1 MINKIIL
8 LVAFTL
14 VSALSFSQDVIVKKT
29 GATIE
34 VKIIEITPTLIKYKK
49 FSQLDGPLRNIEIV
63 NVREIQYEDGEIE
76 SFENHSTQLEEV
88 VIEQSEPEPA
98 VEIILEEPKD
108 LLFSSGFSMHLLLGY
123 GQNTRYYEDYYYYD
137 PYNNPGY
144 TTSPIQENVTEY
156 ITINLVIGNK
166 WYFGNSEKWRPGIQ
180 LNWAR
185 FGINIDPKNPFR
197 VIIDPKN
204 ISPVNVGM
212 CNIFKF
218 SENMG
223 LEFNFTTGL
232 NLELDLDYGRVTPGL
247 AITPELKF
255 RYNNLAVGLDYS
267 RIQTF
272 ESNTLRQS
280 NWNIVGVTVGLKL

>member
-8 LVAFTL
+8 LIAFTL
-14 VSALSFSQDVIVKKT
+14 ASALSFSQDVIVKKT

-63 NVREIQYEDGEIE
+63 NVREIQYKDGEIE
-76 SFENHSTQLEEV
+76 SFENHSTQLEEL

-98 VEIILEEPKD
+98 VELILEEPKD

-123 GQNTRYYEDYYYYD
+123 GQNTRYYDDYYYD
-137 PYNNPGY
+137 PYYNNY
-144 TTSPIQENVTEY
+144 TGPITSSIQEY

-166 WYFGNSEKWRPGIQ
+166 WYFGNSEKWRPGFQ

-185 FGINIDPKNPFR
+185 IGINIDPINPFR
-197 VIIDPKN
+197 VIIDPKS

-232 NLELDLDYGRVTPGL
+232 NLELDLDYGRVAPGL

-272 ESNTLRQS
+272 YSNALRQS
-280 NWNIVGVTVGLKL
+280 NWNIFGVTVGLKL